1 MVKKNKLNDFF
12 YREWKDPNY
21 KKRDYLIKKDMF
33 RKISLLV
40 TQ

>member
-21 KKRDYLIKKDMF
+21 KKRDYLIKKICLE
-33 RKISLLV
+33 KKSV
-40 TQ
+40 Y